1 MPQRNQQQRR
11 PPRNRRLSI
20 ETSGIPRRP
29 DSSDELGKQIAMR
42 LGIIP
47 RPARPEQPRPEQF
60 IDAELSNPELPIHE
74 YLDQIVQLVDDNPV
88 TICVAETGSGK
99 TTQIGKELMR
109 HGYRVTVTQPRRIAA
124 EMVSKRI
131 AEEVAD
137 VLGHS
142 AAHMLVGFQTAERRT
157 ITEDTRL
164 GIVTDGLRIVQEL
177 GVFDREAHEGE
188 PEVLIIDEVHE
199 RNKNIDVLIAWTQKL
214 VAEGSNLRVVFTTA
228 SINADQLSR
237 HYQKVG
243 VKPPIIEV
251 PGRSFGIETYERP
264 DSTVPEEV
272 ARYAREG
279 KNVLAFLPGL
289 TEIEDAM
296 SATRRLLGSE
306 ARAYDF
312 QRLHGKLSPQEQ
324 ALVEGEARGVR
335 LVFATNVA
343 ETSITIPDVD
353 VVIDSGLERRVEID
367 DKEGIESLQVGVISQ
382 ASCLQRAGRCGRT
395 KPGTYVSTRLNKR
408 VGYKPI
414 IDREVYGKPEIL
426 RTNVDRTVLSI
437 ACTGLDITQLDM
449 LDKIDQNVI
458 LRSKRALQT
467 LGALDGQ
474 YKVTDRGRR
483 MNAFPIRPSLSRMI
497 VYGIE
502 NNYSEE
508 VRAQLAAIA
517 ASIESGGLP
526 DYTRDS
532 GDAWKKLVHDKTSDM
547 LGQLDIFIATQGMS
561 HRDIAEN
568 DLNQRAVARAHEL
581 YVKLLRR
588 SKIKPGKELIAPS
601 EDQKQQ
607 ILDAIVAG
615 MIDFV
620 YVKKGSDYVRTT
632 HLLGKVAT
640 HRSIGDRSTVHKR
653 GADVVVGVP
662 YALAPPP
669 DRPDLPEKHIIQEI
683 TRTNPDQLARVALEL
698 CDWEGE
704 ALQWRDGIPYV
715 VQKMTFRNAIDTGL
729 MREKRA
735 EWSVP
740 LAKELV
746 GMALRQPG
754 QNLRRILDLKKQTE
768 DYWNLTGTTPT
779 IKQERIVEIL
789 NAASGLTK
797 KSMQHKPMTIGEL
810 DRIIAAHVPLFEELL
825 PSQDEQAAIREAS
838 PEFIEYHGMT
848 IPLAYRAGI
857 PYISRISDE
866 VKDDLRTTAGPLQ
879 LPDGRDI
886 LVPHTVNGH
895 GRRYTVEQFR
905 QRYV

>member
-1 MPQRNQQQRR
+1 MPPRQKSQR

-47 RPARPEQPRPEQF
+47 RPIRPEQPRPQQF
-60 IDAELSNPELPIHE
+60 IEAPLSNPELPIHE
-74 YLDQIVQLVDDNPV
+74 YLDEIVGLVDDNPV

-124 EMVSKRI
+124 EMVSARI
-131 AEEVAD
+131 IEEVAD
-137 VLGHS
+137 VLGYS
-142 AAHMLVGFQTAERRT
+142 AANMLVGFQTAERRT
-157 ITEDTRL
+157 ITQDTRL
-164 GIVTDGLRIVQEL
+164 GIVTDGLRTVQEL
-177 GVFDREAHEGE
+177 GVFDQDTYGDE
-188 PEVLIIDEVHE
+188 PQVLIIDEVHE

-228 SINADQLSR
+228 SINADRLAR

-243 VKPPIIEV
+243 VRPPIIEV
-251 PGRSFGIETYERP
+251 PGRSFGIETHERP
-264 DSTVPEEV
+264 ESTVAEEV

-296 SATRRLLGSE
+296 SATKRILGSDV
-306 ARAYDF
+306 RGFDF

-324 ALVEGEARGVR
+324 GRVQGEAQGVR

-353 VVIDSGLERRVEID
+353 VIVDSGLERRVEID

-395 KPGTYVSTRLNKR
+395 KPGTYVSTRLNRR

-414 IDREVYGKPEIL
+414 IEREAYGKPEIL
-426 RTNVDRTVLSI
+426 RTNVDRTVLAI

-449 LDKIDQNVI
+449 LDKIAQDVL

-467 LGALDGQ
+467 LGALDDH
-474 YKVTDRGRR
+474 YKVTERGRR
-483 MNAFPIRPSLSRMI
+483 MNEFPIRPSLSRMI

-502 NNYSEE
+502 NNFSEE

-517 ASIESGGLP
+517 AAIESGGLP

-532 GDAWKKLVHDKTSDM
+532 GDTWKKLVHDKTSDL
-547 LGQLDIFIATQGMS
+547 LGQLDIFIATQGMNR
-561 HRDIAEN
+561 RDLADN
-568 DLNQRAVARAHEL
+568 DLNQRAVTRAHEL
-581 YVKLLRR
+581 YNKLLRR
-588 SKIKPGKELIAPS
+588 SKIKPGKELQAPS
-601 EDQKQQ
+601 QEQKQQ

-620 YVKKGSDYVRTT
+620 YVKKGSEYVRTT
-632 HLLGKVAT
+632 SLMGKLAT
-640 HRSIGDRSTVHKR
+640 HRAIGDRSTVTKR
-653 GADVVVGVP
+653 GADTVVGVP

-683 TRTNPDQLARVALEL
+683 TRTSPDQLARVALEL

-704 ALQWRDGIPYV
+704 RLQWRDGVPYV
-715 VQKMTFRNAIDTGL
+715 VQTMTFRDAIDTGL
-729 MREKRA
+729 TREKRA
-735 EWSVP
+735 DWSVP
-740 LAKELV
+740 LARELID
-746 GMALRQPG
+746 MALRQPG
-754 QNLRRILDLKKQTE
+754 QNLRRILDLKKETE
-768 DYWNLTGTTPT
+768 HLWNLSGTSTR
-779 IKQERIVEIL
+779 IKQERIEEIL
-789 NAASGLTK
+789 KAVTGLTK
-797 KSMQHKPMTIGEL
+797 KSMQNKPMTVSEL
-810 DRIIAAHVPLFEELL
+810 DRAIGAHLALFQEQMPSYEEQ
-825 PSQDEQAAIREAS
+825 SAIRAAS
-838 PEFIEYHGMT
+838 PELIEYHGVLL
-848 IPLAYRAGI
+848 PLAYRGGV
-857 PYISRISDE
+857 PYISRITDE
-866 VKDDLRTTAGPLQ
+866 IKKDLRTTTGPLR
-879 LPDGRDI
+879 LTDGRDI
-886 LVPHTVNGH
+886 LVPHTVNGRS
-895 GRRYTVEQFR
+895 RRYTVEQFR
-905 QRYV
+905 ERYV